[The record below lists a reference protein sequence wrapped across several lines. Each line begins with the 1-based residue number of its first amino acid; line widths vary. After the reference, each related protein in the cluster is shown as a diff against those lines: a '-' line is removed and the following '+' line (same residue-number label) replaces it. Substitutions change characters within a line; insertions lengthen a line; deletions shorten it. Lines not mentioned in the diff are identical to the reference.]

1 MVTEN
6 PKLQEDPPRLVIEDE
21 APAAEQSDAIP
32 AAPTKGR
39 VSVLAILCV
48 LCATMGFMFFPAVAA
63 IPLGICALRRI
74 EDSQG
79 KLYGRHLAVIGLA
92 IGVIGVALWLGVLF
106 LSWLGWS
113 LFTELLSFVSGVLNG
128 IASIF

>member
-6 PKLQEDPPRLVIEDE
+6 PKLQDDPPRLVIEDS
-21 APAAEQSDAIP
+21 PAENKTEEQSTAVSR
-32 AAPTKGR
+32 GH

-48 LCATMGFMFFPAVAA
+48 LCASLGFMFFPAVAA

-74 EDSQG
+74 EESQG
-79 KLYGRHLAVIGLA
+79 KLFGRHLAIIGLG
-92 IGVIGVALWLGVLF
+92 IGVTGVALWLGLMF
-106 LSWLGWS
+106 LAWLGWS
-113 LFTELLSFVSGVLNG
+113 VLTELLALIAGVING